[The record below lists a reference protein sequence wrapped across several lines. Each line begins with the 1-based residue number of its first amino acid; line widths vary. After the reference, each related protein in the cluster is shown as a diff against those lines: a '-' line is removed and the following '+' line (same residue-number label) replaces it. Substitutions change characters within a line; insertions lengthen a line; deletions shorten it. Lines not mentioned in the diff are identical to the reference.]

1 MGSLSITN
9 LINRFSHFNFDFS
22 VQEYLNEI
30 LIHWDIT
37 EKEAEVIADAIK
49 IGLEDA
55 AVRGNHIS

>member
-1 MGSLSITN
+1 MGSLSINN
-9 LINRFSHFNFDFS
+9 LINKFSHFIFDFS

-55 AVRGNHIS
+55 AVRGNQIS